1 LGHGFAEPSL
11 AMICEDYSDLGNLG
25 GHREIIAISCGFWV
39 DMVLSF
45 VAARS
50 VLAGFERFNS
60 EVQVLLHPRPPLD
73 LKKKKKGRS
82 CG

>member
-1 LGHGFAEPSL
+1 MKSLPFLAGFG
-11 AMICEDYSDLGNLG
+11 I
-25 GHREIIAISCGFWV
+25 